1 MAYRIDTNL
10 TTEVTSMLINVNL
23 HESNRVNIVIPETQM
38 AQMTEGER
46 ELMLRLYDK
55 IEKKTCVID
64 IDRISLH
71 EKLQI
76 EWVSDTF
83 LQLFFY
89 TVISSLNDMVQKIT
103 LKEVD
108 FSGNCFYIFFTLL
121 SRYVRYGRCNH
132 LMSMTIT
139 RIFKVWLWSVGCR
152 LCDAQIPTLCDMLH
166 LFSEKNLKEFSFL
179 NLDGKNEV
187 DIWIEDN
194 ALSATGL
201 KTLICTIMECRRNNM
216 SIDFS
221 IIHNPLGNSGIE
233 ELLTNY
239 YLHNSESLDTLNLNG
254 CSMTDLGVEKLL
266 QVFQSLDGKNTIYAL
281 NLSGIIIDLSP

>member
-23 HESNRVNIVIPETQM
+23 HESNRVTLVIPETQM

-76 EWVSDTF
+76 ERVSDTF

-139 RIFKVWLWSVGCR
+139 RIFKV
-152 LCDAQIPTLCDMLH
+152 
-166 LFSEKNLKEFSFL
+166 
-179 NLDGKNEV
+179 
-187 DIWIEDN
+187 
-194 ALSATGL
+194 
-201 KTLICTIMECRRNNM
+201 
-216 SIDFS
+216 
-221 IIHNPLGNSGIE
+221 
-233 ELLTNY
+233 
-239 YLHNSESLDTLNLNG
+239 
-254 CSMTDLGVEKLL
+254 
-266 QVFQSLDGKNTIYAL
+266 
-281 NLSGIIIDLSP
+281 

>member
-76 EWVSDTF
+76 ERVSDTF

-108 FSGNCFYIFFTLL
+108 FSGNSLL
-121 SRYVRYGRCNH
+121 SY
-132 LMSMTIT
+132 
-139 RIFKVWLWSVGCR
+139 
-152 LCDAQIPTLCDMLH
+152 
-166 LFSEKNLKEFSFL
+166 
-179 NLDGKNEV
+179 
-187 DIWIEDN
+187 
-194 ALSATGL
+194 
-201 KTLICTIMECRRNNM
+201 
-216 SIDFS
+216 
-221 IIHNPLGNSGIE
+221 
-233 ELLTNY
+233 
-239 YLHNSESLDTLNLNG
+239 LDTFD
-254 CSMTDLGVEKLL
+254 MDV
-266 QVFQSLDGKNTIYAL
+266 V
-281 NLSGIIIDLSP
+281 IIL

>member
-76 EWVSDTF
+76 ERVSDTF
-83 LQLFFY
+83 L
-89 TVISSLNDMVQKIT
+89 ISSLNDMVQKIT

-139 RIFKVWLWSVGCR
+139 RIFKV
-152 LCDAQIPTLCDMLH
+152 
-166 LFSEKNLKEFSFL
+166 
-179 NLDGKNEV
+179 
-187 DIWIEDN
+187 
-194 ALSATGL
+194 
-201 KTLICTIMECRRNNM
+201 
-216 SIDFS
+216 
-221 IIHNPLGNSGIE
+221 
-233 ELLTNY
+233 
-239 YLHNSESLDTLNLNG
+239 
-254 CSMTDLGVEKLL
+254 
-266 QVFQSLDGKNTIYAL
+266 
-281 NLSGIIIDLSP
+281 